1 MQAQQKK
8 ELRYRGI
15 SRAMADNSVTD
26 GGVAESVNIIVDNEE
41 LGPIIAPKVVT
52 SLPQDIKYD
61 LLYIHSTSN
70 YKNFIALYDGQ
81 LCRVLA
87 GSVSDFY
94 TLQAN
99 ETINSVKAIGN
110 TLVVVTNQRMFYV
123 LYKDGQYNYL
133 GEQIP
138 FPEFSFETALLNQEV
153 DVSWRRMQWT
163 PGSAVAASVNIP
175 LVALM
180 LDTTKNSTLATDIKT
195 NNRFQFY
202 YADEG
207 TGVDISAND
216 YTEEEHIERVTAVSE
231 AVVKQFW
238 ANLNKTINYYH
249 KKGFFTAPLLLRYA
263 VRLYDGNY
271 IRQSV
276 PILLAYEVSKYLSAS
291 ALTASG
297 EGVITASLSKV
308 FSIAATLVSSF
319 DELDRWSDIIKGI
332 DFAIS
337 EPIYGYPKYN
347 GRIRNGVTQ
356 ETSEGGYTR
365 NINTLSL
372 ENVYIEEPD
381 MKDEDSQIEK
391 SLFYRIKTVGIEELR
406 KSSIVGFAD
415 DMAKIYETGEEGLL
429 AQPKLTDDY
438 LTHHK
443 IIPSVLYEINK
454 RLVGAN
460 IATIFYPG
468 PPRFASEHSA
478 ETTSTWTFVFY
489 IKGDEGVD
497 IKVNK
502 TYPQDTVYPGPWIVY
517 PDSRAYKA
525 DVYRSAGGTITRKT
539 ILLKEHPLL
548 NCAYFFAGFNVEDF
562 GTVFTSGSSIVSS
575 IDTTTNDRSYML
587 NKLIQYEVNNPFYFS
602 LSGIHTMPT
611 GDIIGVATT
620 TKALS
625 QGQFGQ
631 FPLYVFCSDG
641 IWAMETAPDGTY
653 SNIVPMSRDV
663 CINPGS
669 ITGIDGAVVFVSKR
683 GVMMVS
689 GSDIVCLSDNMN
701 GLHFRADSLEGLQG
715 ACATYWGSDLPEIV
729 SDNLSFIDYITQ
741 CFIAYD
747 YANQRLVFVNEN
759 CLYQYI
765 YSIRSQT
772 WHKLLVSSGKSFK
785 RTLNSYPDCY
795 LQENGETTDAVY
807 NFSNMDDVN
816 DIHTRTFGLVISR
829 AFDLEAPGI
838 LKTIMQL
845 IHRGNFAPDQVRCLL
860 YGSRDNRNYAL
871 LHSLKGSSYKS
882 FKIALILNL
891 LPTERLSWTELSF
904 NPKFTNKLR

>member
-1 MQAQQKK
+1 
-8 ELRYRGI
+8 
-15 SRAMADNSVTD
+15 MADNSVTD

-99 ETINSVKAIGN
+99 ETINSIKAIGN
-110 TLVVVTNQRMFYV
+110 TLVVATNQRMFYV
-123 LYKDGQYNYL
+123 LYKDGQYKYL

-138 FPEFSFETALLNQEV
+138 FPEFSFDTALLNAEV

-163 PGSAVAASVNIP
+163 PGEGQVSVNIASIAQGIDP
-175 LVALM
+175 VA
-180 LDTTKNSTLATDIKT
+180 NSVLIEDILT
-195 NNRFQFY
+195 NNRFQFI

-207 TGVDISAND
+207 NLNSNYNQENDNTQVLAKCAIS
-216 YTEEEHIERVTAVSE
+216 SM
-231 AVVKQFW
+231 VVQQFW
-238 ANLNKTINYYH
+238 SSLTKTVNYYH

-263 VRLYDGNY
+263 VRLYDGSY
-271 IRQSV
+271 IRHSV
-276 PILLAYEVSKYLSAS
+276 PILLSYDCSKYIDPQ
-291 ALTASG
+291 LTSEIVAEQG
-297 EGVITASLSKV
+297 GTITAILQKV
-308 FSIAATLVSSF
+308 FSVTATLVS
-319 DELDRWSDIIKGI
+319 DIEKLETWSDIVKGI

-337 EPIYGYPKYN
+337 EPLYGTPKFN
-347 GRIRNGVTQ
+347 GRIRNGTV
-356 ETSEGGYTR
+356 EGEVSEGGYTR
-365 NINTLSL
+365 LETTLDL
-372 ENVYIEEPD
+372 AHAFIEETEVEE
-381 MKDEDSQIEK
+381 EDSHIEK
-391 SLFYRIKTVGIEELR
+391 SLFYRIKTLGIEELR
-406 KSSIVGFAD
+406 ESLSFGFEEG
-415 DMAKIYETGEEGLL
+415 MAKVYESGEEGLL

-438 LTHHK
+438 LTHHRTT
-443 IIPSVLYEINK
+443 PAVLYEVNK
-454 RLVGAN
+454 RLVAAN
-460 IATIFYPG
+460 IATNFYPG
-468 PPRFASEHSA
+468 PPRFASEYVA
-478 ETTSTWTFVFY
+478 DTAAVWTFVFY
-489 IKGDEGVD
+489 IKGDDAVD
-497 IKVNK
+497 IKVSK
-502 TYPQDTVYPGPWIVY
+502 EYSGTTYPGPWIVY
-517 PDSRAYKA
+517 PDSRCYKA
-525 DVYRSAGGTITRKT
+525 DVYRSSNGTITRKT

-548 NCAYFFAGFNVEDF
+548 NCAYFFAGFNVTDYATIYTD
-562 GTVFTSGSSIVSS
+562 GATIVAS
-575 IDTTTNDRSYML
+575 IDAVIHDKSYML
-587 NKLIQYEVNNPFYFS
+587 NKLVQYEVNNPFYFS
-602 LSGIHTMPT
+602 PSGIHTMPT
-611 GDIIGVATT
+611 GDILGVATT

-689 GSDIVCLSDNMN
+689 GSDVICLSDDMN

-715 ACATYWGSDLPEIV
+715 ACSTYWGSDLPESV

-759 CLYQYI
+759 CLYQYV
-765 YSIRSQT
+765 YSIRSKT
-772 WHKLLVSSGKSFK
+772 WHKLFVSSGKSFK

-795 LQENGETTDAVY
+795 LQENGETADAVY

-845 IHRGNFAPDQVRCLL
+845 VHRGNFAPDQVRYLL

>member
-1 MQAQQKK
+1 
-8 ELRYRGI
+8 
-15 SRAMADNSVTD
+15 MADNSVTD
-26 GGVAESVNIIVDNEE
+26 GGVSESVNIIVDNEE
-41 LGPIIAPKVVT
+41 LAPIVAPKVLAT
-52 SLPQDIKYD
+52 LPQDIKYD

-138 FPEFSFETALLNQEV
+138 FPEFRFDTELFNSEV

-163 PGSAVAASVNIP
+163 PGEGGASINLATIAQMIGEP
-175 LVALM
+175 E
-180 LDTTKNSTLATDIKT
+180 NSTVVSDILS
-195 NNRFQFY
+195 NNRFHFM
-202 YADEG
+202 YADENRSDATYNG
-207 TGVDISAND
+207 LEDQALDLYMCNIASM
-216 YTEEEHIERVTAVSE
+216 AV
-231 AVVKQFW
+231 QQLW
-238 ANLNKTINYYH
+238 ANITKTINYYH
-249 KKGFFTAPLLLRYA
+249 KKGFFSAPLLIRYA
-263 VRLYDGNY
+263 VRLYDGSY
-271 IRQSV
+271 IRHSV
-276 PILLAYEVSKYLSAS
+276 PILISYDSSKYIDPQLNTSIS
-291 ALTASG
+291 EGNGGVLTA
-297 EGVITASLSKV
+297 IIQKV
-308 FSIAATLVSSF
+308 FSVSAVLVSNVN
-319 DELDRWSDIIKGI
+319 ELENWSDVVKGI

-337 EPIYGYPKYN
+337 EPMYGTPKYN
-347 GRIRNGVTQ
+347 GRIRNGVVDG
-356 ETSEGGYTR
+356 EVSEGGYTR
-365 NINTLSL
+365 VETSL
-372 ENVYIEEPD
+372 DLAHAYIEEPEV
-381 MKDEDSQIEK
+381 KEEDSHVEK
-391 SLFYRIKTVGIEELR
+391 SLFYIIKRVRVGELR
-406 KSSIVGFAD
+406 NSVTVGFAD
-415 DMAKIYETGEEGLL
+415 EMAKVYEGGEEALL

-438 LTHHK
+438 LTHHRTTPAV
-443 IIPSVLYEINK
+443 IYEVNK
-454 RLVGAN
+454 RLVAAN
-460 IATIFYPG
+460 IATDFYPG
-468 PPRFASEHSA
+468 PPRFASEL
-478 ETTSTWTFVFY
+478 TTDTTATWTLVFY
-489 IKGDEGVD
+489 IKGDDGVD
-497 IKVNK
+497 ISVMKDYSG
-502 TYPQDTVYPGPWIVY
+502 TIYPGPWLVY
-517 PDSRAYKA
+517 PDSRCYKA
-525 DVYRSAGGTITRKT
+525 DVYRSSNGTITRKT

-548 NCAYFFAGFNVEDF
+548 NCAYFFAGFNVTDYATIYTD
-562 GTVFTSGSSIVSS
+562 GATTVAS
-575 IDTTTNDRSYML
+575 IDAVIHDKSYML
-587 NKLIQYEVNNPFYFS
+587 NKLVQYEVNNPFYFS
-602 LSGIHTMPT
+602 PSGIHTMPT
-611 GDIIGVATT
+611 GDILGVATT

-689 GSDIVCLSDNMN
+689 GSDVICLSDDMN

-715 ACATYWGSDLPEIV
+715 ACSTYWGSDLPESV

-759 CLYQYI
+759 CLYQYV
-765 YSIRSQT
+765 YSIRSKT
-772 WHKLLVSSGKSFK
+772 WHKLFVSSGKSFK

-795 LQENGETTDAVY
+795 LQENGETADAVY

-845 IHRGNFAPDQVRCLL
+845 VHRGNFAPDQVRYLL